1 MTMQD
6 VLATIVVSAGE
17 PFPMLAVYFKS
28 LHTKEKR
35 NDHVN
40 DADKEF
46 ERT

>member
-6 VLATIVVSAGE
+6 VLATIVVPAE
-17 PFPMLAVYFKS
+17 EAFPMLAAYFKS

-40 DADKEF
+40 DADQEF
-46 ERT
+46 EHP